1 MRSSVAIAAV
11 GAMLCWPALAG
22 AQYRDVIV
30 VPSAPPQGYRDVIVV
45 PSAPPQGYRDV
56 IIVASPPLR
65 DYRDVNPSQLSA
77 PRAALVEQA
86 IELRKGNPDHR

>member
-1 MRSSVAIAAV
+1 
-11 GAMLCWPALAG
+11 MLCWPALAG

-77 PRAALVEQA
+77 PHAALVEEA